1 MKDFAEHFT
10 FLPVFQSNVPFL
22 SAIAHIAQWFID
34 FLFITRDSRKS
45 NKLCFCLSAILVVE
59 LGLTGLTS
67 TSRSIRTTCAKSFA
81 LLRSSDSVLSVRPHI
96 LILSHCHK
104 LFTSRWM
111 DSDGCVEVSFG
122 CAHFNGYGK
131 ALNHF
136 VNAISNSV
144 KSDYFFVCTCCD

>member
-1 MKDFAEHFT
+1 MPLRSGLLT
-10 FLPVFQSNVPFL
+10 FFSSL
-22 SAIAHIAQWFID
+22 AIQESLINCANER
-34 FLFITRDSRKS
+34 LRSRKTS
-45 NKLCFCLSAILVVE
+45 HCEVFLVFCLSAILVVE

-104 LFTSRWM
+104 LFASRRM
-111 DSDGCVEVSFG
+111 DRDSCVEVGFG

-136 VNAISNSV
+136 VNAVSNPV